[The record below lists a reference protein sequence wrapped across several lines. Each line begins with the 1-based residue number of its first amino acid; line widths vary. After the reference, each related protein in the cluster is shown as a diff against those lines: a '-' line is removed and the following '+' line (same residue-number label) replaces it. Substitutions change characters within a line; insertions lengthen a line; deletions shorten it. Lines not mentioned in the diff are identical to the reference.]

1 MTREEAIKN
10 LEIVLDSAENRC
22 ARNIVIPELEEALK
36 IAIEA
41 LKVPKQGEWKY
52 NPDCENDEMQAVF
65 YCSICNQGAYSR
77 LDNFCPN
84 CGARM
89 KEGDKE

>member
-41 LKVPKQGEWKY
+41 LKVPKQGEWVEVTHSGKDIY
-52 NPDCENDEMQAVF
+52 L
-65 YCSICNQGAYSR
+65 CSECAEAYKMYITY
-77 LDNFCPN
+77 NFCPN

-89 KEGDKE
+89 KEGDEK